1 MGLAEVMAKLFSF
14 VDEQPATAV
23 LVNVATS

>member
-14 VDEQPATAV
+14 MDEQHATAV
-23 LVNVATS
+23 LANVATS